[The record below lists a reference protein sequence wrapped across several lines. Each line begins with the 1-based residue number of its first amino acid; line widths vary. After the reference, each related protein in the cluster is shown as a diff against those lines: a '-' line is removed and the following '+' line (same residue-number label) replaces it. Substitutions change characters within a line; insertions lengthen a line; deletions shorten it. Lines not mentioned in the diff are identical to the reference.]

1 MFTDKLNTTV
11 CNIFKETMVDGQ
23 LCYQAD
29 VDRFRDKVDME
40 KIVTKGLFFVLDY
53 NENRMVDVG
62 SYEDDGVIL
71 IGTIGKK

>member
-1 MFTDKLNTTV
+1 M
-11 CNIFKETMVDGQ
+11 DGQ

-29 VDRFRDKVDME
+29 VDRLLDEDNKTKVVEKVDME
-40 KIVTKGLFFVLDY
+40 KFVTKGLFFVLDY

>member
-1 MFTDKLNTTV
+1 M
-11 CNIFKETMVDGQ
+11 DGQ

-29 VDRFRDKVDME
+29 VESLLDEDNKTKVVDNVDRE
-40 KIVTKGLFFVLDY
+40 KFVTKGLFFVLDY

-62 SYEDDGVIL
+62 SHEDDGVIL